1 MKKLIF
7 IMMIGSL
14 FAQDELILRNG
25 ISHQGEYI
33 SSVGETIIFRTNTKK
48 AGQSINISIIQK
60 VVLEDGTEIYNREN
74 EEQFKFDEITRILG
88 GGLITFGSGLLL
100 VTQDKECDNCD
111 TLDDIEDFANK
122 IKLQNQIGFGLIAI
136 GGILVAV
143 GE

>member
-74 EEQFKFDEITRILG
+74 EE
-88 GGLITFGSGLLL
+88 
-100 VTQDKECDNCD
+100 
-111 TLDDIEDFANK
+111 
-122 IKLQNQIGFGLIAI
+122 
-136 GGILVAV
+136 
-143 GE
+143 

>member
-111 TLDDIEDFANK
+111 TLDDTEDFLNK
-122 IKLQNQIGFGLIAI
+122 IKLQNQIEFGLIAI
-136 GGILVAV
+136 AGL
-143 GE
+143 

>member
-122 IKLQNQIGFGLIAI
+122 IKLQNQIGFGFIAI
-136 GGILVAV
+136 GGILIAM